1 MTDARRPYVIGPHR
15 TCVVC
20 RRVRGKREL
29 VRLVRRPD
37 GHVVVDRAARMPG
50 RGAYL
55 CDGPECAAALSK
67 AGRLNQAFRKPCVVD
82 GIDLMSGR

>member
-1 MTDARRPYVIGPHR
+1 MS
-15 TCVVC
+15 
-20 RRVRGKREL
+20 GKRATRSGKAIDLTAKEFSL
-29 VRLVRRPD
+29 LEFLATHKD
-37 GHVVVDRAARMPG
+37 IVVDRAARMPG

-67 AGRLNQAFRKPCVVD
+67 AGRLNQAFRKPCVMD